1 MPRIN
6 LNSVSAD
13 VFRVNASA
21 GEAQRADIV
30 SKGRVL
36 FYEHALTGKEA
47 MLAVN
52 GLQSTGISHMLS
64 ANGYKEL
71 NEKFQREQL
80 LYAAKICCAQTG
92 ETAPADF
99 ESFKRNGQRFYGNP
113 AFYRF
118 LQGIWKEVV

>member
-113 AFYRF
+113 AFYRV
-118 LQGIWKEVV
+118 KNMY